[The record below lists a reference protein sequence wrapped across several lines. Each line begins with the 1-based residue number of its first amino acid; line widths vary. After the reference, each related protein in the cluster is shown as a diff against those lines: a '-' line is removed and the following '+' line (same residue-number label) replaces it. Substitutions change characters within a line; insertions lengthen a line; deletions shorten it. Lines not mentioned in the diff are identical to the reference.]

1 MENMIRVIGN
11 IELLRA
17 DDCVIY
23 NTTKYLSPPET
34 EVHEPQIITGDNLIM
49 DEEKS
54 NTSDDD
60 NQGDGKLYYEF
71 AILSEGEPTDR
82 ILVVH
87 HDTVKNEYTGWCV
100 ED

>member
-1 MENMIRVIGN
+1 MENIIRVIGN

-23 NTTKYLSPPET
+23 NTTKYLSPPEVF
-34 EVHEPQIITGDNLIM
+34 VHEPLILTGDNLIM

-60 NQGDGKLYYEF
+60 LNNDGKLYYEF
-71 AILSEGEPTDR
+71 QVLDEGEPTEK
-82 ILVVH
+82 ILVVF
-87 HDTVKNEYTGWCV
+87 HDTHKNEFTGWCL